1 MTKNL
6 NIINWENVFAHSKTF
21 QEQKPAKWVFIEEFF
36 VRDFYEKLYETYP
49 KKDDSKTI
57 NITNHHLIDPSELA
71 TGGGTNWSYQATN
84 EANAYRKWWTGGSS
98 LIQQKPTPDRG
109 FVEDPTFSESWNQL
123 YRYLFSDELMSN
135 FRKFSGIPV
144 KLKQFSLM
152 LLTRGGYQLPHIHNV
167 GPSTMILMLFFSKNW
182 KKGDPGGTY
191 ITPDDTEPNM
201 IFEPS
206 NLDNTAIIFQD
217 GPHAG
222 HGVRQITKDVER
234 RAVQIYLE
242 KYSSETGWSEYNK
255 KRELR
260 EI

>member
-49 KKDDSKTI
+49 NKDDS
-57 NITNHHLIDPSELA
+57 
-71 TGGGTNWSYQATN
+71 WSMESADDKSN
-84 EANAYRKWWTGGSS
+84 YRKWWGT
-98 LIQQKPTPDRG
+98 DRSEH
-109 FVEDPTFSESWNQL
+109 FATDVEDTSFSESWNQL
-123 YRYLFSDELMSN
+123 YRYLFSDELISN

-191 ITPDDTEPNM
+191 ITPDDTESNM

-234 RAVQIYLE
+234 RALSITLDQ
-242 KYSSETGWSEYNK
+242 YSPATGWNDTRIK
-255 KRELR
+255 KELR

>member
-1 MTKNL
+1 MKMTKNL

-21 QEQKPAKWVFIEEFF
+21 QEQKPVKWAFIEEFF

-49 KKDDSKTI
+49 NKDDS
-57 NITNHHLIDPSELA
+57 
-71 TGGGTNWSYQATN
+71 WSMESADDKSN
-84 EANAYRKWWTGGSS
+84 YRKWWGT
-98 LIQQKPTPDRG
+98 DRSEH
-109 FVEDPTFSESWNQL
+109 FATDVEDTSFSESWNQFHF
-123 YRYLFSDELMSN
+123 YLFSDEFISN
-135 FRKFSGIPV
+135 VRKFSGVPV
-144 KLKQFSLM
+144 NRLKYFTFALKPK
-152 LLTRGGYQLPHIHNV
+152 RGYQLAHIHNV
-167 GPSTMILMLFFSKNW
+167 GPSTLILVIYFNKNW

-191 ITPDDTEPNM
+191 ITPDDTESNM

-234 RAVQIYLE
+234 RAVQVYLE
-242 KYSSETGWSEYNK
+242 KYSSETGWSAYNK

>member
-1 MTKNL
+1 MKMTENS
-6 NIINWENVFAHSKTF
+6 NIINWENVFACSKTF
-21 QEQKPAKWVFIEEFF
+21 QENKPAKWAFVEEFF

-49 KKDDSKTI
+49 NKDDS
-57 NITNHHLIDPSELA
+57 
-71 TGGGTNWSYQATN
+71 WSMESADDKSN
-84 EANAYRKWWTGGSS
+84 YRKWWGT
-98 LIQQKPTPDRG
+98 DRSEH
-109 FVEDPTFSESWNQL
+109 FATDVEDTSFSESWNKFH
-123 YRYLFSDELMSN
+123 RYLFSDELISN

-167 GPSTMILMLFFSKNW
+167 GPNTMILMLFFSKNW

-191 ITPDDTEPNM
+191 VTPDDTESNM

-242 KYSSETGWSEYNK
+242 KYSSETGWSAYNK